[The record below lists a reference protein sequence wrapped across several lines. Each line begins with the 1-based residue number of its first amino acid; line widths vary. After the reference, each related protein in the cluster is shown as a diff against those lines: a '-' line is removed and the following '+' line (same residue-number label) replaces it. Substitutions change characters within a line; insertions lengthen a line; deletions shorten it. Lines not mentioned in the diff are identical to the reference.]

1 MLFVACGNDDDSIID
16 VVAAEAAIAALA
28 AKCTV
33 AQQTPAEAKKTIYG
47 KWDLSNSS
55 KLIAASKLNACAFD
69 YIEFNDEDYI
79 MSLVIEDETITAFA
93 ACV

>member
-16 VVAAEAAIAALA
+16 VVAAEA
-28 AKCTV
+28 
-33 AQQTPAEAKKTIYG
+33 KKTIYG

-55 KLIAASKLNACAFD
+55 KSIAASKSNACAFD

-79 MSLVIEDETITAFA
+79 MSLVI
-93 ACV
+93 